1 MSNEVWHWLIGGAL
15 FVHGVGHSLGFWR
28 PTRCWLLPGANEK
41 MLRKMSSIFWVLS
54 MVGFVGASLS
64 YLGILLPEAWWS
76 TMALISACISL
87 LGLLLF
93 FGNWP
98 AFNTI
103 AAMAMNVVVLA
114 ATIAVKVQDG

>member
-1 MSNEVWHWLIGGAL
+1 MSDDVLRWLIAGAL
-15 FVHGVGHSLGFWR
+15 FVHGVGHSLGFWMPAR
-28 PTRCWLLPGANEK
+28 SWLLPGANDQ
-41 MLRKMSSIFWVLS
+41 MLRRLSSVFWALA

-64 YLGILLPEAWWS
+64 YLGFLLPAAWWG
-76 TMALISACISL
+76 TLALVSACISL

-103 AAMAMNVVVLA
+103 AALAVDLVVLF
-114 ATIAVKVQDG
+114 AVIMMMVQGE